1 MRRFWSIAAAFLLSV
16 VALGDAAG
24 QTLNLGRPAP
34 PRLDTFTYA
43 KDLAGV
49 LEREVAQ
56 RVAAEADA
64 GETAKIV
71 LRAGTNLRILAAD
84 LLTLGDAAGHEGS
97 VAIVTGLT
105 LAQGREQVDESLS
118 AMLAAARDATAAET
132 RQAQRAIES
141 LRSFNEDIRSL
152 KELIRT
158 PTASAIDEHLP
169 ILLAPLAAALT
180 TFHSQEGAN
189 HWVSASSVRPAA
201 NMSSG
206 ATLVARE
213 VDTIDELRVRSATV
227 ATLRDETRGML
238 TTVLDILEQGQEFA
252 EFRPRVEAYR
262 ALLTRLLDLCDAL
275 GKATWL
281 DDAAREAYA
290 TRMHESL
297 ALFQDPATRDRGE
310 ALMRRFDG
318 SRGVIDRITL
328 LAEINRER
336 PNVKPLAAAL
346 LAGEQ
351 LLDNPAL
358 ADTGREQMA
367 KLRLVL
373 DRMIAWRE
381 LRRGEVRGE
390 HRTLLTRLERSY
402 RDAEAS
408 LLKEI
413 ERMTADPRA
422 LSDPAFTS
430 VMANQHQY
438 LEDVIRLE
446 KIPRWIDQIRSLR
459 PGAAER
465 FTAQT
470 RKMAQWLLQPAR
482 RDEAILAMTQF
493 EQQAG
498 LFMSMPFESNLR
510 AGGEDAALVTGGLH
524 DRLAREIDAQRQRW
538 ADAWALGNAGSD
550 AAKRLLLLFRLTQA
564 MADSA
569 EVARLGGDA
578 SPLNAWAAWEA
589 APRAMAP
596 AVHDVPNRLRLATR
610 AALEGDDRELST
622 HLRRIDQ
629 DAAVAKIV
637 GRLAMVIGPA
647 LQGLPRGSVGV
658 IGQCAARPREDAFLL
673 SRRVELA
680 DLCRYALEEFFA
692 RSNNRESV
700 ARECSD
706 YLNGLALELLDS
718 LGERTTPIP
727 TLLGFDGS
735 DPEGRG

>member
-1 MRRFWSIAAAFLLSV
+1 MRRFWSIAAAALLGAAL
-16 VALGDAAG
+16 VADASC

-64 GETAKIV
+64 GEMARIA

-118 AMLAAARDATAAET
+118 AVLAAARDATAANAP
-132 RQAQRAIES
+132 QARRAIES
-141 LRSFNEDIRSL
+141 LRTFNEDIRSL
-152 KELIRT
+152 RELLRT
-158 PTASAIDEHLP
+158 PSASSIDEHLP
-169 ILLAPLAAALT
+169 ILLAPLATALSA
-180 TFHSQEGAN
+180 FHGQEGAN
-189 HWVSASSVRPAA
+189 HWVSSSLIRPAA
-201 NMSSG
+201 NMAGG
-206 ATLVARE
+206 ASASARG
-213 VDTIDELRVRSATV
+213 VNTIDELRGRAV
-227 ATLRDETRGML
+227 AAALREETRGIVV
-238 TTVLDILEQGQEFA
+238 TVLDILEQGQEFA

-262 ALLTRLLDLCDAL
+262 ALLTRLFDLCDAL
-275 GKATWL
+275 SHAAWMEETSRQAY
-281 DDAAREAYA
+281 DARIHEA
-290 TRMHESL
+290 L
-297 ALFQDPATRDRGE
+297 ALFQDRAARDRGE
-310 ALMRRFDG
+310 ALLRRFES
-318 SRGVIDRITL
+318 SRLIIERITL
-328 LAEINRER
+328 LSQINRDR
-336 PNVKPLAAAL
+336 PNIRPLAAAL
-346 LAGEQ
+346 IAGEQ

-390 HRTLLTRLERSY
+390 HRTLATRLEREY

-413 ERMTADPRA
+413 ERITADPRA
-422 LSDPAFTS
+422 ISDPAFTS
-430 VMANQHQY
+430 VMANQAQY

-459 PGAAER
+459 PGAVER

-470 RKMAQWLLQPAR
+470 RKMAQWLLEPAR
-482 RDEAILAMTQF
+482 RDEAILAMTQY

-498 LFMSMPFESNLR
+498 LFLSMPFESNLR

-538 ADAWALGNAGSD
+538 ADGWALGNAGSD

-578 SPLNAWAAWEA
+578 GPLNAWAAWEA
-589 APRAMAP
+589 APRAIAP

-610 AALEGDDRELST
+610 AALEGNERELASQ
-622 HLRRIDQ
+622 LSRIDQ
-629 DAAVAKIV
+629 DAAMAKIV
-637 GRLAMVIGPA
+637 GRLAMVVGPA
-647 LQGLPRGSVGV
+647 LQGLPGGSVGI

-680 DLCRYALEEFFA
+680 HLCRYALEEHFA
-692 RSNNRESV
+692 RTNNRESV
-700 ARECSD
+700 ARECSA
-706 YLNGLALELLDS
+706 YLNGLAAELLDS

-727 TLLGFDGS
+727 TLLGFDGT
-735 DPEGRG
+735 DPEGKG